1 MDKPISSM
9 MVEQAMSVDMDA
21 TIEEV
26 EETLRA
32 GGVSA
37 LPVTERARGTVIGL
51 ISARDL
57 LRFHSEKKNPAAI
70 HAWELCTYKPIE
82 VGPDVPVGEVAKLMV
97 TRDVHQVVVTEDHE
111 IRGIVSALD
120 FVKQFV
126 REA

>member
-9 MVEQAMSVDMDA
+9 MVEQTTSVDMDA

-26 EETLRA
+26 EATLRA

-37 LPVTERARGTVIGL
+37 LPVTERTQGSVIGL

-57 LRFHSEKKNPAAI
+57 VRFHSEKKNPAAI
-70 HAWELCTYKPIE
+70 HAWEVCTYKPVE
-82 VGPDVPVGEVAKLMV
+82 VAPDVPVSEVARLMV
-97 TRDVHQVVVTEDHE
+97 TQGVHHVVITEDKE

-120 FVKQFV
+120 FVRQFM

>member
-9 MVEQAMSVDMDA
+9 MVEQAVAVDMDA

-26 EETLRA
+26 EATLGA
-32 GGVSA
+32 GGLSA
-37 LPVTERARGTVIGL
+37 LPVTERAHGSVVGL

-57 LRFHSEKKNPAAI
+57 VRFHSEKKDPAAI
-70 HAWELCTYKPIE
+70 RAWEVCSYKPIE
-82 VGPDVPVGEVAKLMV
+82 VGPDVPVSEVARLMV
-97 TRDVHQVVVTEDHE
+97 TQGVHHVVVTEGKQ

-120 FVKQFV
+120 FVKQFM